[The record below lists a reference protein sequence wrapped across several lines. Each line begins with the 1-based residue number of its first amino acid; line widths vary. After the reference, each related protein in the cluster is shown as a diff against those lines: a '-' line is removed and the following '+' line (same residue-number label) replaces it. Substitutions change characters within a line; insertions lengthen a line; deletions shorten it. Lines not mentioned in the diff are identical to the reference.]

1 MLIIVPKNRGEEMN
15 GKKILNELIAIFIFL
30 NVALFTF
37 NVVKTVANYKLNQ
50 TRIDNVIYAL
60 EQKGIYLETQL
71 PRSFTPKVQANLSD
85 LVGSKTTVERYNI
98 VNALFGDKSGEVIV
112 TKDSN
117 APGSII
123 HKYGSESLEF
133 NKNTI
138 TYINTDT
145 SNKENENMSIKN
157 AKKACR
163 AFIKRLNYSK
173 VFKNAYIQYNEVENG
188 LEMTFF
194 QRYKGIPVF
203 DTYITFK
210 LTAGQIQKATM
221 QLGKVCQLEGDMRKK
236 VIYPIDLVLFGI
248 DDELELKKPIYI
260 TNITLGYKAV
270 DEKNIALL
278 GAPLIPVYKIELK
291 GLNNPIYVNAYT
303 NKRIE

>member
-1 MLIIVPKNRGEEMN
+1 MN

-30 NVALFTF
+30 NIALLTF
-37 NVVKTVANYKLNQ
+37 NVIKTVANYKLNK

-60 EQKGIYLETQL
+60 EQKDIYLETQL
-71 PRSFTPKVQANLSD
+71 PRNFTPKAQANLSD
-85 LVGSKTTVERYNI
+85 LIGSNTTVERYNI

-117 APGSII
+117 SPGSII

-138 TYINTDT
+138 TYINTDI
-145 SNKENENMSIKN
+145 SNKENQNMSINN

-173 VFKNAYIQYNEVENG
+173 VFWDAYIQYNEVENG

-194 QRYKGIPVF
+194 QKYKGIPVF

-210 LTAGQIQKATM
+210 ITAGQIQKATM
-221 QLGKVCQLEGDMRKK
+221 QLGKVCQLEGDMYKR

-248 DDELELKKPIYI
+248 DDELELNKPIYI
-260 TNITLGYKAV
+260 TNITLGYKAIE
-270 DEKNIALL
+270 EKNIALL
-278 GAPLIPVYKIELK
+278 GAQLIPVYKIELK